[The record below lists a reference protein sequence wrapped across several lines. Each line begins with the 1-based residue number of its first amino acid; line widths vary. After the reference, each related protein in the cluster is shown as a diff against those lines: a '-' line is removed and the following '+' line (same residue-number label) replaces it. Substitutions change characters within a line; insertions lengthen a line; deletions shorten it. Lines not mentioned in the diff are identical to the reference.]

1 MSILAKKKTML
12 CKLFLKIKQTKT
24 SNETCGGGTT
34 KKLAQRRKIAKVFER
49 FLNKSSVPLRLRENL
64 LKKLRGLAA
73 SLKKKRSR
81 EKNPHGNANF

>member
-1 MSILAKKKTML
+1 ML

-34 KKLAQRRKIAKVFER
+34 KKLAQKRENAKVFER
-49 FLNKSSVPLRLRENL
+49 FLNKSSVPLRLCENL

-73 SLKKKRSR
+73 SR
-81 EKNPHGNANF
+81 EKNVPARKIPTGTRSKF